1 MSMTSNANMP
11 IPHHVL
17 ALDYGDVSGILT
29 MRSAL
34 IYLTPKVD
42 WILHEFEILW

>member
-11 IPHHVL
+11 FPHHVL
-17 ALDYGDVSGILT
+17 ALDFGD

-42 WILHEFEILW
+42 CIWHEFEFL